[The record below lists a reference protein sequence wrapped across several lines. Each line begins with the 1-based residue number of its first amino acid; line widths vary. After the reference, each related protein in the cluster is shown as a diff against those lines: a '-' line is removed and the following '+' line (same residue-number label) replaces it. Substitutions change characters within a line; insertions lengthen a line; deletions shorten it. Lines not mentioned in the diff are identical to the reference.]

1 MFILFDVGG
10 TKIRVGIARD
20 NGGIADSV
28 IVPTPAGYDEG
39 LIAIRDAARSLGAEK
54 NITAVVGGIAG
65 AFDRD
70 HETLVGAINIK
81 QWEQKPVKRDLQE
94 LFKAPVVL
102 ENDAALAGLGEAVA
116 GAGKDYD
123 IVAYI
128 TVSTGMGGARI
139 TKKTIDAH
147 VFGFEPGFQII
158 DADGSSCGTCRHR
171 HLGVHISGRGIETHY
186 GRKGEEI
193 NDPVVWE
200 DVTRQLSVGLLNTIY
215 HWSPEILIL
224 GGSVMQR
231 ISLDRLRE
239 AMKERVRVYPEL
251 PVIERAA
258 LGELGGLEGALHIAR
273 NLDNL

>member
-10 TKIRVGIARD
+10 TKTRIGIAEEK
-20 NGGIADSV
+20 GGIANSV
-28 IVPTPAGYDEG
+28 IVPTPVGYDEA
-39 LIAIRDAARSLGAEK
+39 LIAIMDAARSLGAQK
-54 NITAVVGGIAG
+54 KITAVVGGIAG

-70 HETLVGAINIK
+70 HGTLVAVENIK
-81 QWEQKPVKRDLQE
+81 AWEQKPVKRDLQE
-94 LFKAPVVL
+94 IFQAPVVL
-102 ENDAALAGLGEAVA
+102 ENDAALAGLGEAVR

-128 TVSTGMGGARI
+128 TVSTGIGGARI

-158 DADGSSCGTCRHR
+158 DADGSSCGTCHHR
-171 HLGVHISGRGIETHY
+171 HLGAHISGRGIETHY

-200 DVTRQLSVGLLNTIY
+200 DVTRQLCMGLLNTIY

-251 PVIERAA
+251 PVIERAV

-273 NLDNL
+273 NPDIV

>member
-10 TKIRVGIARD
+10 TKTRVGIAQD
-20 NGGIADSV
+20 DGGIADSV
-28 IVPTPAGYDEG
+28 IVPTPVGYGEG
-39 LIAIRDAARSLGAEK
+39 LIAIRETARSLGAEK

-65 AFDRD
+65 AFDRK
-70 HETLVGAINIK
+70 HETLVSAINIK

-102 ENDAALAGLGEAVA
+102 ENDAALAGLGEAVT

-123 IVAYI
+123 IVGYI

-147 VFGFEPGFQII
+147 AFGFEPGFQII
-158 DADGSSCGTCRHR
+158 DADGSSCGTCHHR
-171 HLGVHISGRGIETHY
+171 HLGAHISGRGIETHY

-193 NDPVVWE
+193 ADPAVWE
-200 DVTRQLSVGLLNTIY
+200 DLTRALSVGLLNTIY

-231 ISLDRLRE
+231 ISIDRLRE
-239 AMKERVRVYPEL
+239 LMKERLRIYPEL
-251 PVIERAA
+251 PVIKRAA

-273 NLDNL
+273 TFDII